1 MRPVEILFARLKQ
14 VTFFP
19 VEKNKP
25 AKKLERVPCPMNKTV
40 VKMMVSNEKI
50 QNFDAME
57 F

>member
-1 MRPVEILFARLKQ
+1 MRPIEILFARLKQ
-14 VTFFP
+14 VTSFP
-19 VEKNKP
+19 VEKNNP
-25 AKKLERVPCPMNKTV
+25 AKKLERVPCSMNKTV